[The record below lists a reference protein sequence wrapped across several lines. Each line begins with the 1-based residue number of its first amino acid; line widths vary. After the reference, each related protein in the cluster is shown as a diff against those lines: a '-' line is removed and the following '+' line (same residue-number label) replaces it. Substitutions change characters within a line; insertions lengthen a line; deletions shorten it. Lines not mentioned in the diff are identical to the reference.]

1 MQIRTVKL
9 LMPVF
14 VKNVKLIGIVATL
27 LNRSFNV
34 IQRLDDV
41 YLFGKQE
48 IVSTISFLTI
58 TTYRNL
64 ENIMGNCL
72 LSPQAKINPENYNEW
87 INKYIIIIVIMRKS
101 IEHDT
106 VKRNNMCK
114 RIYLWLDI
122 LFLSNHN
129 IHKSSYGLCFRA
141 SDPLIDTF

>member
-58 TTYRNL
+58 TKYN
-64 ENIMGNCL
+64 GQ
-72 LSPQAKINPENYNEW
+72 LSTFPTSQ
-87 INKYIIIIVIMRKS
+87 NKPRK
-101 IEHDT
+101 
-106 VKRNNMCK
+106 
-114 RIYLWLDI
+114 Y
-122 LFLSNHN
+122 
-129 IHKSSYGLCFRA
+129 Y
-141 SDPLIDTF
+141 

>member
-1 MQIRTVKL
+1 
-9 LMPVF
+9 MPVF

-64 ENIMGNCL
+64 ENCL
-72 LSPQAKINPENYNEW
+72 LSPQAKINLENYNEW

-114 RIYLWLDI
+114 RIFLWYL
-122 LFLSNHN
+122 N
-129 IHKSSYGLCFRA
+129 SYW
-141 SDPLIDTF
+141 

>member
-48 IVSTISFLTI
+48 IVSTTSFLTI

-114 RIYLWLDI
+114 RIFLWYIWIVTNSISIYFTHLNTYS
-122 LFLSNHN
+122 LYF
-129 IHKSSYGLCFRA
+129 FR
-141 SDPLIDTF
+141 

>member
-114 RIYLWLDI
+114 RIFLWYIWIVLVFTWLIWI
-122 LFLSNHN
+122 LSLFFQVNM
-129 IHKSSYGLCFRA
+129 IMCA
-141 SDPLIDTF
+141 LI

>member
-9 LMPVF
+9 LMLVF

-72 LSPQAKINPENYNEW
+72 LFPQAKINPENYNEW

-122 LFLSNHN
+122 LFSSNPN
-129 IHKSSYGLCFRA
+129 IHKSSYGLCFWA
-141 SDPLIDTF
+141 SDPLIENF

>member
-48 IVSTISFLTI
+48 IVSTTSFLTI

-72 LSPQAKINPENYNEW
+72 LSPQVKINPEN
-87 INKYIIIIVIMRKS
+87 IIEMAQYMHYYYSDYEK
-101 IEHDT
+101 
-106 VKRNNMCK
+106 
-114 RIYLWLDI
+114 IY
-122 LFLSNHN
+122 
-129 IHKSSYGLCFRA
+129 RA
-141 SDPLIDTF
+141 

>member
-122 LFLSNHN
+122 LFSSNHN
-129 IHKSSYGLCFRA
+129 IHKSSYGLCFGA
-141 SDPLIDTF
+141 SDHLIERF

>member
-114 RIYLWLDI
+114 RIFLWYIWIVLVFTWLI
-122 LFLSNHN
+122 WMLSLFFQVNM
-129 IHKSSYGLCFRA
+129 IMCA
-141 SDPLIDTF
+141 LI

>member
-41 YLFGKQE
+41 YLFDKQE

-72 LSPQAKINPENYNEW
+72 LSPQAKINPENYNE
-87 INKYIIIIVIMRKS
+87 
-101 IEHDT
+101 
-106 VKRNNMCK
+106 
-114 RIYLWLDI
+114 
-122 LFLSNHN
+122 
-129 IHKSSYGLCFRA
+129 
-141 SDPLIDTF
+141 